1 MGRGFLEGTQSQLN
15 FLPMGH
21 TDFIFAVFAE
31 EWGFLGVILLLGLYL
46 TLILWGVE
54 VAYKA
59 KDPLGSLIAGGCVAI
74 LVFYLAINIGMTLGV
89 TPVVG
94 LPLPLMSYGGSS
106 MLTTMATLGLIMNV
120 KMRRFMLFY

>member
-1 MGRGFLEGTQSQLN
+1 
-15 FLPMGH
+15 MGH

-46 TLILWGVE
+46 VLILWGVE

>member
-1 MGRGFLEGTQSQLN
+1 M
-15 FLPMGH
+15 
-21 TDFIFAVFAE
+21 I
-31 EWGFLGVILLLGLYL
+31 ILLGLYL
-46 TLILWGVE
+46 TLLLWGVE
-54 VAYKA
+54 AAYKA
-59 KDPLGSLIAGGCVAI
+59 KDPLGALLAGGAVAI

-106 MLTTMATLGLIMNV
+106 MVTTMALLGLIMNV